1 VTANAPV
8 CARSAPAPP
17 GARGGEISIV
27 MITMNEERAVGKVIG
42 DIRTALPDAE
52 IVIVDSSRDATPEIA
67 AALGA
72 VVIRQ
77 FPPQGYG
84 RAMDLALRSY
94 TRPVAVTMDCDDTY
108 PVEFIEPMARMV
120 LDEGYDLVDGSRLER
135 KPAAM
140 PWLNYLANRGFAIFA
155 SLLFGCHITD
165 LHSGMRAY
173 RRGLAASLGY
183 DAAGPA
189 LPVDLILRTIQRGF
203 RVKFIYIP
211 YRERIGQSTLRPL
224 QSAYW
229 TAKRI
234 FRTRFG
240 KRGG

>member
-1 VTANAPV
+1 
-8 CARSAPAPP
+8 
-17 GARGGEISIV
+17 
-27 MITMNEERAVGKVIG
+27 
-42 DIRTALPDAE
+42 
-52 IVIVDSSRDATPEIA
+52 
-67 AALGA
+67 
-72 VVIRQ
+72 
-77 FPPQGYG
+77 
-84 RAMDLALRSY
+84 MDLALRSY

-108 PVEFIEPMARMV
+108 PVDFISPMARMV

-140 PWLNYLANRGFAIFA
+140 PWLNYLANRGFALLA
-155 SLLFGCHITD
+155 SLLFGRRITD

-173 RRGLAASLGY
+173 RRGLVASLGY
-183 DAAGPA
+183 DPAGPA
-189 LPVDLILRTIQRGF
+189 LPVDLILRTIHRGF

-234 FRTRFG
+234 FRTRFSS
-240 KRGG
+240 RGG